1 MKNKIINEKF
11 NSSNKMKPKDELVH
25 LINNLNSSI
34 KLYYNTTRE
43 IILNSKEKKIN
54 NTGENQNDF
63 VNIENHLL
71 NFIKEAKFLFNRMKI
86 ARKKSLI
93 EEEQN
98 KKNQGQLYNY
108 CNNNFFYYSNAP
120 TNVNTNSNY
129 FTKILNHGRHQKV
142 SCKSPIS
149 KNNNISNNNITNNKS
164 NQYSYRK
171 QNKNLNKL
179 ISRDNS
185 ISNNEI
191 SNRISVPKLNL
202 YKTIDKDEI
211 MKNILKLLKQLNNFH
226 CKIFYETEEAQSY
239 KKTFDTILSELNKLI
254 NILTKEKDI
263 KSDIRSL
270 TERKQKKSLDKKNK
284 IIVNKKYGNMLRN
297 IENLKRNSHSLHKY
311 NMSYNNI
318 ISRNPINYQKYSLSI
333 QNLKSRNEC
342 KSLNEKNKR
351 AKSENSNDKINFK
364 NKSKEN
370 IPINKEKGKYLRDI
384 LIKEGMNDYIKKN
397 DSEIKLIDKEQQTDN
412 IKNEN
417 EITKEITIY
426 YEIDEKYKEKEL
438 ESEKIIKDLENK
450 IQASNESIKLLT
462 EKIINLQKE
471 NSSYKEDFEK
481 KNEQINNLNQEVSL
495 LKQYIDRHQNKESDK
510 NESDKNVKEN
520 KNRNQNNNNK
530 KKEEIETDLDKMSI
544 KYELLKLD
552 YNRQKNNLEEK
563 EKILNNY
570 NLYTNISESKSSDDK
585 INQLIRNHEKE
596 IEKLNDKYYKD
607 ILALKI
613 NLPNCFSPS
622 THEIIIDKKYKP
634 YELKWYLLTIT
645 TAKKK
650 DYENTF
656 WVSEDEI
663 KNTLNEFKKYKTEE
677 EIEKENSDIYMLTQQ
692 KLIKRIENNEDLIT
706 NLKKQIQKLKGEQ

>member
-11 NSSNKMKPKDELVH
+11 NSSYKMKPKDELVH

-54 NTGENQNDF
+54 NTGENQNYL
-63 VNIENHLL
+63 VNIENNLL
-71 NFIKEAKFLFNRMKI
+71 IFIKEAKSLFNRMKI

-120 TNVNTNSNY
+120 TNLNTNSNY

-142 SCKSPIS
+142 NCKSPIS
-149 KNNNISNNNITNNKS
+149 KNNNISNNKITINKS

-202 YKTIDKDEI
+202 DKAIEKDEL

-226 CKIFYETEEAQSY
+226 CKIFYETEEAQNY
-239 KKTFDTILSELNKLI
+239 KQIFNTILSELNKLI
-254 NILTKEKDI
+254 NILSKEKDI

-270 TERKQKKSLDKKNK
+270 TERKQKNSLDKKNK
-284 IIVNKKYGNMLRN
+284 LIVNKKYGNMLRN
-297 IENLKRNSHSLHKY
+297 ISNLKRHSYSLQRY
-311 NMSYNNI
+311 NLSNNNI

-333 QNLKSRNEC
+333 QNLKSRNES

-351 AKSENSNDKINFK
+351 AKSETSKDKINFK

-370 IPINKEKGKYLRDI
+370 IPINNEKGKYLRNI
-384 LIKEGMNDYIKKN
+384 LIKEGINDYNKKN
-397 DSEIKLIDKEQQTDN
+397 ESEIKLVDIEQQTDN
-412 IKNEN
+412 IKKEN
-417 EITKEITIY
+417 EITNEISIY
-426 YEIDEKYKEKEL
+426 YDSDEKYKEKEL
-438 ESEKIIKDLENK
+438 EREKLIKDLENK
-450 IQASNESIKLLT
+450 IQISNESIKLLSD
-462 EKIINLQKE
+462 KIINLQKE

-481 KNEQINNLNQEVSL
+481 KNKQINSLNQEVSL
-495 LKQYIDRHQNKESDK
+495 LKQYIDKHQNKE
-510 NESDKNVKEN
+510 NDKNVKEN

-570 NLYTNISESKSSDDK
+570 NLYTNKSESKSSDDK

-607 ILALKI
+607 ILELKI

-622 THEIIIDKKYKP
+622 THEILIDKKYKP

-663 KNTLNEFKKYKTEE
+663 KNTLKEFKKYKTEE

-706 NLKKQIQKLKGEQ
+706 NLKKQIQKLKGEK

>member
-11 NSSNKMKPKDELVH
+11 NSSYKMKPKDELVH

-54 NTGENQNDF
+54 NTGENQNYL

-71 NFIKEAKFLFNRMKI
+71 IFIKEAKSLFNRMKI

-120 TNVNTNSNY
+120 TNLNTNSNY

-142 SCKSPIS
+142 NCKSPIS
-149 KNNNISNNNITNNKS
+149 KNNNISNNKITINKS

-202 YKTIDKDEI
+202 DKAIEKDEL

-226 CKIFYETEEAQSY
+226 CKIFYETEEAQNY
-239 KKTFDTILSELNKLI
+239 KQIFNTILSELNKLI
-254 NILTKEKDI
+254 NILSKEKDI

-270 TERKQKKSLDKKNK
+270 TERKQKNSLDKKNK
-284 IIVNKKYGNMLRN
+284 LIVNKKYGNMLRN
-297 IENLKRNSHSLHKY
+297 ISNLKRHSYSLQRY
-311 NMSYNNI
+311 NLSNNNI

-333 QNLKSRNEC
+333 QNLKSRNES

-351 AKSENSNDKINFK
+351 AKSETSKDKINFK

-370 IPINKEKGKYLRDI
+370 IPIINEKGKYLRDI
-384 LIKEGMNDYIKKN
+384 LIKEGINDYNKKN
-397 DSEIKLIDKEQQTDN
+397 ESEIKLVDIEQQTDN
-412 IKNEN
+412 IKKEN
-417 EITKEITIY
+417 EITNEISIY
-426 YEIDEKYKEKEL
+426 YDSDEKYKEKEL
-438 ESEKIIKDLENK
+438 EREKLIKDLENK
-450 IQASNESIKLLT
+450 IQISNESIKLLSD
-462 EKIINLQKE
+462 KIINLQKE

-481 KNEQINNLNQEVSL
+481 KNKQINSLNQEVSL
-495 LKQYIDRHQNKESDK
+495 LKQYIDKHQNKENDK
-510 NESDKNVKEN
+510 NFKEN

-570 NLYTNISESKSSDDK
+570 NLYTNKSESKSSDDK

-607 ILALKI
+607 ILELKI

-622 THEIIIDKKYKP
+622 THEILIDKKYKP

-663 KNTLNEFKKYKTEE
+663 KNTLKEFKKYKTEE

-706 NLKKQIQKLKGEQ
+706 NLKKQIQKLKGEK

>member
-11 NSSNKMKPKDELVH
+11 NSSYKMKPKDELVH

-54 NTGENQNDF
+54 NTGENQNYL

-71 NFIKEAKFLFNRMKI
+71 IFIKEAKSLFNRMKI

-120 TNVNTNSNY
+120 TNLNTNSNY

-142 SCKSPIS
+142 NCKSPIS
-149 KNNNISNNNITNNKS
+149 KNNNISNNKITINKS

-202 YKTIDKDEI
+202 DKAIEKDEL

-226 CKIFYETEEAQSY
+226 CKIFYETEEAQNY
-239 KKTFDTILSELNKLI
+239 KQIFNTILSELNKLI
-254 NILTKEKDI
+254 NILSKEKDI

-270 TERKQKKSLDKKNK
+270 TERKQKNSLDKKNK
-284 IIVNKKYGNMLRN
+284 LIVNKKYGNMLRN
-297 IENLKRNSHSLHKY
+297 ISNLKRHSYSLQRY
-311 NMSYNNI
+311 NLSNNNI

-333 QNLKSRNEC
+333 QNLKSRNES

-351 AKSENSNDKINFK
+351 AKSETSKDKINFK

-370 IPINKEKGKYLRDI
+370 IPIINEKGKYLRDI
-384 LIKEGMNDYIKKN
+384 LIKEGINDYNKKN
-397 DSEIKLIDKEQQTDN
+397 ESEIKLVDIEQQTDN
-412 IKNEN
+412 IKKEN
-417 EITKEITIY
+417 EITNEISIY
-426 YEIDEKYKEKEL
+426 YDSDEKYKEKEL
-438 ESEKIIKDLENK
+438 EREKLIKDLENK
-450 IQASNESIKLLT
+450 IQISNESIKLLSD
-462 EKIINLQKE
+462 KIINLQKE

-481 KNEQINNLNQEVSL
+481 KNKQINSLNQEVSL
-495 LKQYIDRHQNKESDK
+495 LKQYIDKHQNKE
-510 NESDKNVKEN
+510 NDKNVKEN

-570 NLYTNISESKSSDDK
+570 NLYTNKSESKSSDDK

-607 ILALKI
+607 ILELKI

-622 THEIIIDKKYKP
+622 THEILIDKKYKP

-663 KNTLNEFKKYKTEE
+663 KNTLKEFKKYKTEE

-706 NLKKQIQKLKGEQ
+706 NLKKQIQKLKGEK

>member
-11 NSSNKMKPKDELVH
+11 NSSYKMKPKDELVH

-54 NTGENQNDF
+54 NTGENQNYL

-71 NFIKEAKFLFNRMKI
+71 IFIKEAKSLFNRMKI

-120 TNVNTNSNY
+120 TNLNTNSNY

-142 SCKSPIS
+142 NCKSPIS
-149 KNNNISNNNITNNKS
+149 KNNNISNNKITINKS

-202 YKTIDKDEI
+202 DKAIEKDEL

-226 CKIFYETEEAQSY
+226 CKIFYETEEAQNY
-239 KKTFDTILSELNKLI
+239 KQIFNTILSELNKLI
-254 NILTKEKDI
+254 NILSKEKDI

-270 TERKQKKSLDKKNK
+270 TERKQKNSLDKKNK
-284 IIVNKKYGNMLRN
+284 LIVNKKYGNMLRN
-297 IENLKRNSHSLHKY
+297 ISNLKRHSYSLQRY
-311 NMSYNNI
+311 NLSNNNI

-333 QNLKSRNEC
+333 QNLKSRNES

-351 AKSENSNDKINFK
+351 AKSETSKDKINFK

-370 IPINKEKGKYLRDI
+370 IPINNEKGKYLRDI
-384 LIKEGMNDYIKKN
+384 LIKEGINDYNKKN
-397 DSEIKLIDKEQQTDN
+397 ESEIKLVDIEQQTDN
-412 IKNEN
+412 IKKEN
-417 EITKEITIY
+417 EITNEISIY
-426 YEIDEKYKEKEL
+426 YDSDEKYKEKEL
-438 ESEKIIKDLENK
+438 EREKLIKDLENK
-450 IQASNESIKLLT
+450 IQISNESIKLLSD
-462 EKIINLQKE
+462 KIINLQKE

-481 KNEQINNLNQEVSL
+481 KNKQINSLNQEVSL
-495 LKQYIDRHQNKESDK
+495 LKQYIDKHQNKE
-510 NESDKNVKEN
+510 NDKNVKEN

-570 NLYTNISESKSSDDK
+570 NLYTNKSESKSSDDK

-607 ILALKI
+607 ILELKI

-622 THEIIIDKKYKP
+622 THEILIDKKYKP

-663 KNTLNEFKKYKTEE
+663 KNTLKEFKKYKTEE

-706 NLKKQIQKLKGEQ
+706 NLKKQIQKLKGEK